1 MKKYLFL
8 MLLPMVIGLAS
19 CDYHDRMMEVGDL
32 PTRSTEFI
40 STYFPE
46 CEIVAIDKD
55 RDINGVTYDVV
66 LNCGVKL
73 EFKSSG
79 EWREVDCEPD
89 AVPVL
94 IIPEKI
100 LQFVNNKYPDSYVV
114 SIERKLTRY
123 LVDLNNDLELVFDDE
138 GNFKR
143 IDD

>member
-1 MKKYLFL
+1 
-8 MLLPMVIGLAS
+8 
-19 CDYHDRMMEVGDL
+19 MEGFNYCMNCGYKLD
-32 PTRSTEFI
+32 PSDNFC
-40 STYFPE
+40 P
-46 CEIVAIDKD
+46 
-55 RDINGVTYDVV
+55 
-66 LNCGVKL
+66 NCGVKL